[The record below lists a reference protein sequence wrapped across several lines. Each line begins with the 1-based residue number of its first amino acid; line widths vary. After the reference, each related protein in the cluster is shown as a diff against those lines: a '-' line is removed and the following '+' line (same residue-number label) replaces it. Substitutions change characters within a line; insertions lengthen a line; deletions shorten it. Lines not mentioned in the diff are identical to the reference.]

1 MFQTLRNAWKIPELK
16 SKLLFTLF
24 IIVLY
29 RVGAS
34 IVMPWVNPDLIA
46 EQFAQTG
53 GNAFTWLNLLSG
65 SALSR
70 GTLFA
75 LSVSPYITASIV
87 VQLLTIAFKRLADWQ
102 KDGERGRKKISA
114 LTRGITVGLAL
125 VTSIGYTMFLDT
137 NGMLI
142 HVKNVAT
149 NAGQKVV
156 TYSQY
161 VSTTDALGQTTTTI
175 AESSALMYW
184 LQLITLVLCFCAGA
198 SLIMWLAERI
208 NEYGIGNGISVI
220 LFANIITSLPSILTN
235 LAKLC
240 FQRGG
245 VPAQNADGEIIT
257 RGLGA
262 AFAEVAN
269 GRVWQWIVGAIV
281 FAAVIAILVAFTVLV
296 VWFSNSE
303 RRIPVQYAK
312 RVVGR
317 KMYGGQSS
325 NLPLK
330 LDMTGVMPIIFASSI
345 VSILPTIAGFIPNT
359 GFGKFVNNYLGM
371 NSFPYLA
378 IFMILIFAFAYFYVS
393 ISFNPVEVAN
403 NLQNNGG
410 SVPGIRPGRP
420 TIEYIK
426 KILNRITLLGA
437 IFLCVLSGFPMIVN
451 AVWYAIDGY
460 GLADLAFSGSSLLIV
475 VGVALET
482 YRQLEAQITL
492 RNYKGFLD

>member
-1 MFQTLRNAWKIPELK
+1 MFQTLKNAWKIPELK

-29 RVGAS
+29 RIGAN
-34 IVMPWVNPDLIA
+34 IPMPWVNPDVL
-46 EQFAQTG
+46 EQQFNMNG

-65 SALSR
+65 GALSR

-87 VQLLTIAFKRLADWQ
+87 VQLLTIAFKTLADWQ

-125 VTSIGYTMFLDT
+125 VTSIGYTMFLHT
-137 NGMLI
+137 YGML
-142 HVKNVAT
+142 V
-149 NAGQKVV
+149 
-156 TYSQY
+156 Y
-161 VSTTDALGQTTTTI
+161 TDTKSIGFWIQ
-175 AESSALMYW
+175 M
-184 LQLITLVLCFCAGA
+184 ITLVACFCAGA
-198 SLIMWLAERI
+198 SLIMWLAERV

-220 LFANIITSLPSILTN
+220 LFANIIARLPAMVGSLYTRCFVTRWDMF
-235 LAKLC
+235 AKAENWQIPQYIIGAVLC
-240 FQRGG
+240 
-245 VPAQNADGEIIT
+245 
-257 RGLGA
+257 LL
-262 AFAEVAN
+262 
-269 GRVWQWIVGAIV
+269 
-281 FAAVIAILVAFTVLV
+281 FAAVLLFFTVLV
-296 VWFSNSE
+296 IWFSNSE

-325 NLPLK
+325 NLPIK

-345 VSILPTIAGFIPNT
+345 VSILPTVAGFIPNT

-378 IFMILIFAFAYFYVS
+378 IYLILVVAFAYFYVT

-403 NLQNNGG
+403 NLQSNGG
-410 SVPGIRPGRP
+410 AIPGIRPGRP
-420 TIEYIK
+420 TVEYIT

-437 IFLCVLSGFPMIVN
+437 LFLCVLSGVPMIVN
-451 AVWYAIDGY
+451 AVWYAIDGV

-482 YRQLEAQITL
+482 YRQLEAQMTL

>member
-1 MFQTLRNAWKIPELK
+1 MFQTLKNAWKIPELK

-29 RVGAS
+29 RIGAN
-34 IVMPWVNPDLIA
+34 IPMPWVNPDVL
-46 EQFAQTG
+46 EQQFNMNG

-65 SALSR
+65 GALSR

-125 VTSIGYTMFLDT
+125 VTSIGYAMFLNT
-137 NGMLI
+137 YGMLNYTS
-142 HVKNVAT
+142 KD
-149 NAGQKVV
+149 G
-156 TYSQY
+156 
-161 VSTTDALGQTTTTI
+161 
-175 AESSALMYW
+175 SSFW
-184 LQLITLVLCFCAGA
+184 LQMITLVACFCAGA

-220 LFANIITSLPSILTN
+220 LFANIIARLPAMIGSLYSR
-235 LAKLC
+235 C
-240 FQRGG
+240 F
-245 VPAQNADGEIIT
+245 ET
-257 RGLGA
+257 RWKM
-262 AFAEVAN
+262 FAEVES
-269 GRVWQWIVGAIV
+269 WQLPQTIIGIVLCLL
-281 FAAVIAILVAFTVLV
+281 FAAILLFFTLLVI
-296 VWFSNSE
+296 WFSNSE

-330 LDMTGVMPIIFASSI
+330 LDMTGVMPIIFSSSI
-345 VSILPTIAGFIPNT
+345 VSILPTVAGFFPNS

-378 IFMILIFAFAYFYVS
+378 VYLILVVAFAYFYVT

-403 NLQNNGG
+403 NLQSNGG
-410 SVPGIRPGRP
+410 AVPGIRPGRE

-437 IFLCVLSGFPMIVN
+437 IFLCVLSGVPMIVN
-451 AVWYAIDGY
+451 AVWYAIDGV

-482 YRQLEAQITL
+482 YRQLEAQMTL